1 MKKLLA
7 IFLVLFAF
15 TILMAETIE
24 VPITINK
31 TTQSLVPFKISMNKI
46 LDLVGTD
53 FDANWDSIRF
63 VDENGAEVPYQVD
76 DVDLNGK
83 LSSGD
88 YILLL
93 LPGNVT
99 MKVSDDF
106 SIEAPEYDAALTVS
120 NTDEGVTVST
130 LTFKAR
136 INNKGLVKVE
146 KFESV
151 EGTIVDE
158 IGIARVAGWVGSTY
172 YIDGELGK
180 HEEKTTGDFKVIDMK
195 VLPAGPVAVTVV
207 SKLDCVPF
215 VGMEQIIVTSIFKT
229 GDIISSSHFV
239 FKTYTDLMK
248 LQNMI
253 TRPITDLA
261 DDAVH
266 MLPVF
271 RRLVWADQLNI
282 TPREYW
288 AERNAIM
295 NVNGVP
301 YIVFPATDSMKPLWW
316 GATYIFASEESWRS
330 NYSPSKGIGVAEINP
345 VKPIVYVNYA
355 KWVNGNTWVY
365 ESREFRD
372 GIFKWIPGEFEV
384 YESTAGNVSTEMKD
398 WPARFK
404 AGDEVVFDRYY
415 DVYKSMSIPN
425 AIEYLELRT
434 VEIQSIAVGE

>member
-63 VDENGAEVPYQVD
+63 VDENGADVPYQVD

-146 KFESV
+146 KCESV

-215 VGMEQIIVTSIFKT
+215 VGLEQIIVTSI
-229 GDIISSSHFV
+229 
-239 FKTYTDLMK
+239 
-248 LQNMI
+248 
-253 TRPITDLA
+253 
-261 DDAVH
+261 
-266 MLPVF
+266 
-271 RRLVWADQLNI
+271 
-282 TPREYW
+282 
-288 AERNAIM
+288 
-295 NVNGVP
+295 
-301 YIVFPATDSMKPLWW
+301 
-316 GATYIFASEESWRS
+316 
-330 NYSPSKGIGVAEINP
+330 
-345 VKPIVYVNYA
+345 
-355 KWVNGNTWVY
+355 
-365 ESREFRD
+365 
-372 GIFKWIPGEFEV
+372 
-384 YESTAGNVSTEMKD
+384 
-398 WPARFK
+398 
-404 AGDEVVFDRYY
+404 
-415 DVYKSMSIPN
+415 
-425 AIEYLELRT
+425 
-434 VEIQSIAVGE
+434 